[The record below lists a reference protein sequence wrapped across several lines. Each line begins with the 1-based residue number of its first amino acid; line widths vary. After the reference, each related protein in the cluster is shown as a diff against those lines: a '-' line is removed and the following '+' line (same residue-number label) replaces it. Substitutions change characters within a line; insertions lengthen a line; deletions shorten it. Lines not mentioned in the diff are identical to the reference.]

1 MLHEDKIIGDIYRL
15 TCDFSLQKDMEA
27 LPPTHRYKDFNLDG
41 DAIPDV
47 GVYPLMWSNLVLDGK
62 FGVEAS
68 NPEVK
73 ATMVMIEGVDTRTS
87 S

>member
-1 MLHEDKIIGDIYRL
+1 MFTLAGGALLDI
-15 TCDFSLQKDMEA
+15 
-27 LPPTHRYKDFNLDG
+27 
-41 DAIPDV
+41 
-47 GVYPLMWSNLVLDGK
+47 GVYPLMWSNLVLDSK